1 VFDPKE
7 IQDDSVGFDKQVK
20 NYPLQLVRFFP
31 KDNAA
36 TTLNDSNVVS
46 LGNV

>member
-7 IQDDSVGFDKQVK
+7 IQDDSVGLVKQVK

-36 TTLNDSNVVS
+36 TALNDRNLAS